1 MATSKKNSNKTAHVL
16 NVITAG
22 QEVNEESAGKTV
34 PQPAPAVGQSPA
46 PPHMAVPAPMPT
58 APIVEV
64 EPPSEDLADQVR
76 EALSEELEA
85 EEAEF
90 TEIQPEVIIP
100 SPQPAVPA
108 SPAPVAASPAA
119 TPVIPVPQRTAPPV
133 PAPAPPAPT
142 PVVPIPQRT
151 VPPVRSIP
159 THPVEADES
168 EYINIM
174 QALVDEKTPQY
185 VKLLG
190 VCTCSRCLADIKALA
205 LSNLEPKYIVIHKSQ
220 NLPYTV
226 YDNRYNAAVTSQIIS
241 ACRVVMKNPRHT
253 S

>member
-22 QEVNEESAGKTV
+22 QEINEESAGKTV

-46 PPHMAVPAPMPT
+46 PPHMAAPAPMPT

-85 EEAEF
+85 EEAEEAEF

-100 SPQPAVPA
+100 SPQPAAPA
-108 SPAPVAASPAA
+108 SPVPVAAPPAA
-119 TPVIPVPQRTAPPV
+119 
-133 PAPAPPAPT
+133 T

>member
-1 MATSKKNSNKTAHVL
+1 MATSKKSTNKTAHVL

-22 QEVNEESAGKTV
+22 QDPGEEQPVGKAA
-34 PQPAPAVGQSPA
+34 PQPAPAGEQRAAAS
-46 PPHMAVPAPMPT
+46 HMTPPAPMPA

-76 EALSEELEA
+76 EALSEELRAEEAEEVEKVKEA

-90 TEIQPEVIIP
+90 AAIQPEVI
-100 SPQPAVPA
+100 QTTQAA
-108 SPAPVAASPAA
+108 APVAASPV
-119 TPVIPVPQRTAPPV
+119 PVA
-133 PAPAPPAPT
+133 APPAPT
-142 PVVPIPQRT
+142 PVVPTPQRT

-159 THPVEADES
+159 THPGEGEES

-190 VCTCSRCLADIKALA
+190 VCTCSRCLADVKALA

-220 NLPYTV
+220 NMPYTV

-253 S
+253 P